1 MAGEGG
7 SYGNLGNAYRGPGQ
21 FKTAIE
27 YHQRRLEIAKEVGDM
42 SGEGRG
48 YCGLGNAYHSLG
60 QFNTAI
66 EYQQRSSEITKEVG
80 DKAEEGGSYGNLG
93 CAYHSLG
100 QFKTAIE
107 YHQRHLE
114 IAKGVGEISKEVGDK
129 TGEACSLCSLGS
141 IFECQGNLMMAFDC
155 YYLSVQLYDDI
166 RASLQ
171 LNDRWKICYRNQ
183 HQSAYEGLWRINLNQ
198 GQVVKALL
206 TAEKGSAQAL
216 NWPMDGCVLWFSV
229 QSKRKIKSCYSPV
242 LPIPKH
248 NVLYIKRQMYL
259 ILLN

>member
-1 MAGEGG
+1 MGDKAGEGT
-7 SYGNLGNAYRGPGQ
+7 SYGNLGNAYQG
-21 FKTAIE
+21 
-27 YHQRRLEIAKEVGDM
+27 
-42 SGEGRG
+42 
-48 YCGLGNAYHSLG
+48 
-60 QFNTAI
+60 
-66 EYQQRSSEITKEVG
+66 
-80 DKAEEGGSYGNLG
+80 
-93 CAYHSLG
+93 LG
-100 QFKTAIE
+100 QFKTAIQ

-114 IAKGVGEISKEVGDK
+114 IAKEVGDK
-129 TGEACSLCSLGS
+129 TGEAHSLCSLGI
-141 IFECQGNLMMAFDC
+141 IFKCHGNLMMAFDC
-155 YYLSVQLYDDI
+155 YHSSVQLYDDI

-171 LNDRWKICYRNQ
+171 LNDQWKISYRNQ
-183 HQSAYEGLWRINLNQ
+183 HQSAYKGLWRINLNQ

-216 NWPMDGCVLWFSV
+216 NWLMDDCLLWFSV